1 MKPETARI
9 HGGQEDKI
17 VKRFHIAEDM
27 IEFIPA
33 EDAWQSII
41 RLGFHDFEEVP
52 ILSRDVDGEAFHEH
66 ISGS

>member
-1 MKPETARI
+1 M
-9 HGGQEDKI
+9 
-17 VKRFHIAEDM
+17 KRFHIAEDM